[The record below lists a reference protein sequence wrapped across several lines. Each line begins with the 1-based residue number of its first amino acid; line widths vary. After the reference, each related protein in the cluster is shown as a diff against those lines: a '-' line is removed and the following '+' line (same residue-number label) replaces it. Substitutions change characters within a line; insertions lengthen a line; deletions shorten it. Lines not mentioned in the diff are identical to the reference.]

1 MIGRPLRILVQNCRK
16 IENGED
22 LKIFEEMRLNKLKY
36 KLREK
41 LKRLRMQ
48 SEFLILRA
56 NDMQDWQ
63 RLNQRIFKKIST
75 DFSLKQLLKDAQD
88 MILFKSSNCFI
99 RFRLFAYFDSK
110 KDLNM
115 HSQIEIWKQKVQSLL
130 KNKSSRKHPL
140 LK

>member
-56 NDMQDWQ
+56 NDMQDW
-63 RLNQRIFKKIST
+63 
-75 DFSLKQLLKDAQD
+75 
-88 MILFKSSNCFI
+88 
-99 RFRLFAYFDSK
+99 
-110 KDLNM
+110 
-115 HSQIEIWKQKVQSLL
+115 
-130 KNKSSRKHPL
+130 
-140 LK
+140 